1 MASKA
6 LARQRGNEVKKE
18 GLALYLERIRQG
30 PEAEWTKDE
39 LLTCVHWQKQITAA
53 ILGLI
58 CGVLPLTGLEGFVT
72 FLALQLVS
80 TMVFYRMVLRVN
92 EEVHG
97 GAAEA
102 LADGF
107 PTFTAI
113 FVLLWVLTYNLLHVT
128 SASATSSA

>member
-6 LARQRGNEVKKE
+6 AGKQRGNEAKKE
-18 GLALYLERIRQG
+18 GLALYLERIQQG

-39 LLTCVHWQKQITAA
+39 LLTCIHWQKQFTAI
-53 ILGLI
+53 ILGLV
-58 CGVLPLTGLEGFVT
+58 CGILPLTGLEGFVT

-80 TMVFYRMVLRVN
+80 TAAFYRLILRVN

-97 GAAEA
+97 GVGEA

-107 PTFTAI
+107 PTFTAV
-113 FVLLWVLTYNLLHVT
+113 FVLVWVLAYNLLHV
-128 SASATSSA
+128 SALPSA